1 LTSLSKSV
9 ASVAIIRC
17 GKKIR
22 KTKMNNNWNRD
33 WNRTN
38 YTDKNSKGQGRLKR
52 EADLASI
59 GIYFFLVVLAV
70 TFTLALIR

>member
-1 LTSLSKSV
+1 
-9 ASVAIIRC
+9 VAIIRC

-22 KTKMNNNWNRD
+22 KTKMNNNWNR
-33 WNRTN
+33 TN

-52 EADLASI
+52 EAGLASI